1 MEAASGTLDTKVQ
14 RTQLK
19 LEGALNK
26 IADLERANDEFKRSN
41 TDLSNQLERWAN
53 LETKGGEA
61 KEKEHKKRIA
71 LELELNEIK
80 EQFEQ
85 QAEELDKAKRKVEKI
100 KDVAANYEVGLS
112 VAFTPHHPADF
123 CHTVGGQRAGD
134 ARRGY
139 GPAARQAPET
149 GRQAEE

>member
-26 IADLERANDEFKRSN
+26 IADLERANDELKRSN
-41 TDLSNQLERWAN
+41 TDLSNQLERWET

-71 LELELNEIK
+71 LELELKELK

-85 QAEELDKAKRKVEKI
+85 QEEELAKAKRKVEKMR
-100 KDVAANYEVGLS
+100 DVAANYEVGFPPLFAS
-112 VAFTPHHPADF
+112 CLLIFIT
-123 CHTVGGQRAGD
+123 
-134 ARRGY
+134 
-139 GPAARQAPET
+139 
-149 GRQAEE
+149 

>member
-26 IADLERANDEFKRSN
+26 IADLERANDELKRSN
-41 TDLSNQLERWAN
+41 TDLSNQLERWEN

-71 LELELNEIK
+71 LELELKELK

-85 QAEELDKAKRKVEKI
+85 QEEELAKAKRKVEKMR
-100 KDVAANYEVGLS
+100 DVAANYEVGFPPLFAS
-112 VAFTPHHPADF
+112 CLLIFIT
-123 CHTVGGQRAGD
+123 
-134 ARRGY
+134 
-139 GPAARQAPET
+139 
-149 GRQAEE
+149 

>member
-26 IADLERANDEFKRSN
+26 ISDLERANDELKRSN
-41 TDLSNQLERWAN
+41 TDLSNQLERWEN

-71 LELELNEIK
+71 LELELKELK

-85 QAEELDKAKRKVEKI
+85 QEEELAKAKRKVEKMR
-100 KDVAANYEVGLS
+100 DVAANYEVGFPPLFVS
-112 VAFTPHHPADF
+112 CLLIFKT
-123 CHTVGGQRAGD
+123 
-134 ARRGY
+134 
-139 GPAARQAPET
+139 
-149 GRQAEE
+149 

>member
-71 LELELNEIK
+71 LELELNELK

-100 KDVAANYEVGLS
+100 KDVAANYEVGLG
-112 VAFTPHHPADF
+112 AFCGLHPSPP
-123 CHTVGGQRAGD
+123 R
-134 ARRGY
+134 
-139 GPAARQAPET
+139 
-149 GRQAEE
+149 